1 MASIYD
7 LKPKFQSLLR
17 PILRFLI
24 KIKLTPNKVTL
35 IALVGSLLT
44 GIFILINSKD
54 LKWLLILPIW
64 LFIRMAL
71 NAMDGMMAREF
82 NLSTNMGAV
91 LNEVGDVLSDLFLY
105 LPLAAVSPEALS
117 FIVLFVLGAVITEF
131 CGILGKA
138 LGATRHY
145 EGPMGK
151 SDRAFLIG
159 LLAFLTAFFPIII
172 GIWKW
177 MFLALFLM
185 TVLTCKNRLKGALD
199 ELSKG
204 RIKS

>member
-7 LKPKFQSLLR
+7 LKPKFQNLLR
-17 PILRFLI
+17 PILRLLI
-24 KIKLTPNKVTL
+24 RMKLTPNKVTL
-35 IALVGSLLT
+35 IALGGSLVT
-44 GIFILINSKD
+44 GILIATHSKD
-54 LKWLLILPIW
+54 MKWLLILPVW

-71 NAMDGMMAREF
+71 NAIDGMMAREF
-82 NLSTNMGAV
+82 NLATNMGAI

-105 LPLAAVSPEALS
+105 LPLAAVSPEAFL
-117 FIVLFVLGAVITEF
+117 FIGLFVLGAVITEF
-131 CGILGKA
+131 CGVLGKA

-159 LLAFLTAFFPIII
+159 FLAFVSAFFPAVL

-177 MFLALFLM
+177 IFLIAFLM
-185 TVLTCKNRLKGALD
+185 TILTCQNRLKGALSD
-199 ELSKG
+199 LTHRGSK
-204 RIKS
+204 S

>member
-17 PILRFLI
+17 PLLRFLI

-35 IALVGSLLT
+35 IALAGSFLVGV
-44 GIFILINSKD
+44 IVINARD
-54 LKWLLILPIW
+54 LKGLLILPIW
-64 LFIRMAL
+64 LSIRMAL
-71 NAMDGMMAREF
+71 NAIDGMMAREF
-82 NLSTNMGAV
+82 NLATNMGAI

-105 LPLAAVSPEALS
+105 LPLAAMGPEAFL
-117 FIVLFVLGAVITEF
+117 FIGLFSLGAMMTEF
-131 CGILGKA
+131 CGVLGKA

-159 LLAFLTAFFPIII
+159 LLAFLTAVFPAVL

-177 MFLALFLM
+177 IFLVAFLM
-185 TVLTCKNRLKGALD
+185 TILTCTNRLKGALSD
-199 ELSKG
+199 LSK
-204 RIKS
+204 RRSQS